1 MNLFSDETTA
11 ARSWWKLREENGDRP
26 LDGIIGARCSG
37 ASSTLAR
44 ISGLEKVP
52 HLSPASNSAAL
63 SNKEEFPYFSRLT
76 AANDARGEVGATI
89 AMLRS
94 FGWSNIVVLNTDTI
108 FAKDWAVSFT
118 KEWTKAHDDWVGNIA
133 YR

>member
-1 MNLFSDETTA
+1 M
-11 ARSWWKLREENGDRP
+11 
-26 LDGIIGARCSG
+26 
-37 ASSTLAR
+37 TLAR
-44 ISGLEKVP
+44 LTGLEKVP

-63 SNKEEFPYFSRLT
+63 SDKEEFPFFSRLV
-76 AANDARGEVGATI
+76 APNDERGEVGATI

-94 FGWSNIVVLNTDTI
+94 FGWSNIIVLNTDTI

-118 KEWTKAHDDWVGNIA
+118 KAWSGDHGDWVGDVV